1 MNKRHWI
8 IPLLCIAP
16 TLITPVLAVE
26 SQSEAEYAAAV
37 LDRDTKKAA
46 TKTITGLLAY
56 IHRLNDPELE
66 KKAAEEI
73 SNSLMAM
80 ENNLDAMQRFSAS
93 IKRMAE
99 SGELKQLVSQKR
111 VKAFAQT
118 VMDNS
123 SSTLKGLGEESL
135 RKIIGL
141 AQDGADA
148 AGRSTLTILNQVEQ
162 EITQTGK
169 LSGQLADKLSAAI
182 KNLPP
187 NRAQAARKLL
197 AEKFSSDWKQAAGDG
212 LNTTLGT
219 VVDGAFVL
227 SDAYDIAFGDASAEE
242 KAAKATGTAVGYG
255 METSGGLAIQ
265 ALGGGFL
272 HGLVLSWSAGKVNE
286 LVAEIILLQ
295 QDRANAA
302 EKERWA
308 DIELRMDVIRGMIRA
323 DELIKAGEL
332 QKASNYLAKVQKF
345 YFKHQM
351 PGDGL
356 YEKMQE
362 LEHNIDNAG
371 HLQQANAIIA
381 EARIPYMEG
390 FQRVRQGRNLT
401 QALTYVEDAQQI
413 LKKSLRDYPEL
424 KTTLE
429 KVAALQA
436 FINKLINNASP
447 LGKLAVDGPDTVKAG
462 AHETYEIS
470 VSGGIPDYIT
480 TNIEGLALP
489 TGAFAYWQAPDE
501 PGKTTVTFKIKDNIG
516 QTASVEKQI
525 TVIGDAPET
534 NPTDTTSGE
543 VIQLEGASTV
553 KLKLLDMDYAEVE
566 HTFVYLY
573 RGVEDDSVIEWDFG
587 DGSKLYRHPANH
599 GSKQPSGEWRSS
611 IMQKYSKTG
620 AFQPVVRLLD
630 GSGKVLG
637 QSSIQ
642 ITIQPEHVE
651 YLSPP
656 AGLIPEGDN

>member
-1 MNKRHWI
+1 MNKLNWI

-16 TLITPVLAVE
+16 SILQPACAIE
-26 SQSEAEYAAAV
+26 SKTELEYAQQV
-37 LDRDTKKAA
+37 VVRDTNKAITKKLAKAA
-46 TKTITGLLAY
+46 TY
-56 IHRLNDPELE
+56 IAELDNPEL
-66 KKAAEEI
+66 KQK
-73 SNSLMAM
+73 AM
-80 ENNLDAMQRFSAS
+80 EQIRDALLTLENNPQAADQFVEG
-93 IKRMAE
+93 IKRMSQ
-99 SGELKQLVSQKR
+99 SGADKLKQLVQNKR
-111 VKAFAQT
+111 VQAFAQ
-118 VMDNS
+118 VVLDES
-123 SSTLKGLGEESL
+123 SSSLHGSSESSLKKL
-135 RKIIGL
+135 IGL
-141 AQDGADA
+141 SDDGIDQAGKQTLNTLREIDAIVANQGKVPAQ
-148 AGRSTLTILNQVEQ
+148 LTE
-162 EITQTGK
+162 K
-169 LSGQLADKLSAAI
+169 LTDAI
-182 KNLPP
+182 KQLPP
-187 NRAQAARKLL
+187 SRAQAARKLVADKL
-197 AEKFSSDWKQAAGDG
+197 KGAWQPIREHI
-212 LNTTLGT
+212 GT
-219 VVDGAFVL
+219 AVDGGFVL
-227 SDAYDIAFGDASAEE
+227 WDAYNIVVSTDSAAE

-255 METSGGLAIQ
+255 MEASGGLAIQ

-308 DIELRMDVIRGMIRA
+308 DIELRMDVIRGMIRV

-429 KVAALQA
+429 KVEALQA

-489 TGAFAYWQAPDE
+489 TGALAYWQAPDE

-620 AFQPVVRLLD
+620 TFQPVVRLLD

>member
-1 MNKRHWI
+1 MNKLNWI

-16 TLITPVLAVE
+16 SILQPAFAIE
-26 SQSEAEYAAAV
+26 SKSELEYAKQV
-37 LDRDTKKAA
+37 VVRDTNKAITKKLAKAA
-46 TKTITGLLAY
+46 TY
-56 IHRLNDPELE
+56 IAELDNPEL
-66 KKAAEEI
+66 KQKAMQQIREA
-73 SNSLMAM
+73 LLTL
-80 ENNLDAMQRFSAS
+80 ENNPQAADQFVEG
-93 IKRMAE
+93 IKRMSQ
-99 SGELKQLVSQKR
+99 SGADKLKELVQNKR
-111 VKAFAQT
+111 VQAFAQ
-118 VMDNS
+118 VVLDES
-123 SSTLKGLGEESL
+123 SSSLHGASESSLKKL
-135 RKIIGL
+135 IGL
-141 AQDGADA
+141 SDDGIDQAGKQTLNTLSEIDAIVANKGKVPAQ
-148 AGRSTLTILNQVEQ
+148 LTE
-162 EITQTGK
+162 K
-169 LSGQLADKLSAAI
+169 LTDAI
-182 KNLPP
+182 KQLPP
-187 NRAQAARKLL
+187 SRAQAARKLV
-197 AEKFSSDWKQAAGDG
+197 ADKFKGAWQPIREHI
-212 LNTTLGT
+212 GT
-219 VVDGAFVL
+219 AVDGGFVL
-227 SDAYDIAFGDASAEE
+227 WDAYNIVVSDASAEE

-255 METSGGLAIQ
+255 LEASGGLAIQ

-302 EKERWA
+302 EKEHWA
-308 DIELRMDVIRGMIRA
+308 DIELRMDVIRGMIRV

-371 HLQQANAIIA
+371 RLQQANAIIA

-424 KTTLE
+424 KITLE
-429 KVAALQA
+429 KVEALQV

-501 PGKTTVTFKIKDNIG
+501 PGKTIVTFKIKDNIG

-525 TVIGDAPET
+525 TVIGDVSET
-534 NPTDTTSGE
+534 NPTDTASGE

-553 KLKLLDMDYAEVE
+553 NLKLLDMDYAEVE

-587 DGSKLYRHPANH
+587 DGSKLYRYPANH

-620 AFQPVVRLLD
+620 TFQPVVRLLD
-630 GSGKVLG
+630 GSGNVLG